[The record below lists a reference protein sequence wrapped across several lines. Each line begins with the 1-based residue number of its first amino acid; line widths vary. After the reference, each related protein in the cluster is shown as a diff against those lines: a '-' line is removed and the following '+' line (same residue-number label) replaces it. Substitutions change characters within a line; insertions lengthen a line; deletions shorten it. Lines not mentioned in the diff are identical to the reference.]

1 MRTHEHRTTGRRLE
15 RIGLAL
21 LALVAAGAVTAQTYQ
36 SGGSTTVIEQ
46 KGGGA
51 SQSRVTVYPDGQKV
65 ITRDGQS
72 TDISIQR
79 GSASSSAAAYGA
91 DRFGEGEERVM
102 PRRRSTD
109 DRAEGWSS
117 FDLERE
123 VFRERMIERMRRY
136 SRF

>member
-1 MRTHEHRTTGRRLE
+1 MKRHEHRPTGRRLE

-21 LALVAAGAVTAQTYQ
+21 LALIAAGAATAQTYQ

-65 ITRDGQS
+65 ISRDGQS

-79 GSASSSAAAYGA
+79 GSTPSSAAAQGA
-91 DRFGEGEERVM
+91 DRSGEREERLT
-102 PRRRSTD
+102 PRRPSTE
-109 DRAEGWSS
+109 DRAEGWPS

-123 VFRERMIERMRRY
+123 AFRERMIERMRRY